1 MKDYG
6 CVSRRKNGTYMG
18 RVRYKGMQKT
28 FYGTSQK
35 SVQNDMNDFV
45 MQAMYGGLT
54 SQRLTKFGE
63 YCSSYLYTYKYPQI
77 KPSSFDRLESTCKCH
92 VIGTEI
98 DIPVYQLDD
107 TLLQNYLAKKAKKYS
122 KSTVKKIYDLLK
134 SVLYYAYRKKDIDLD
149 IGSFLSCPKVEKET
163 NIIQPYTDEEIA
175 LLVSGIEEKIQSK
188 DSKDMRRYRYA
199 PAYLMIYETGLRASE
214 LLALKKEDID
224 LENRMIKVHK
234 GLAHVKARDKASDTV
249 FIDILETPKTDAG
262 LRFVPISNKCYQY
275 IMYLLM
281 DDIDSEY
288 LVHNL
293 KGECMKLRSIEQTY
307 ERICKEL
314 GVTYRGLHALRHTF
328 ASVLIRKKVNANVVS
343 KMLGHTSV
351 KFTYDR
357 YVHPSVDEYK
367 EAIKMLD

>member
-1 MKDYG
+1 MKNYG
-6 CVSRRKNGTYMG
+6 CINRRKNGTYMG
-18 RVRYKGMQKT
+18 RVQYKGLQKT

-54 SQRLTKFGE
+54 FQKLTRFGE
-63 YCSSYLYTYKYPQI
+63 YCFSYLYTYKYPQI
-77 KPSSFDRLESTCKCH
+77 KPSSFDRLESICKCH
-92 VIGTEI
+92 VSGSEI
-98 DIPVYQLDD
+98 DVPIYQLDD
-107 TLLQNYLAKKAKKYS
+107 MLLQNYLAEKAKRYS

-149 IGSFLSCPKVEKET
+149 ISSFLSLPKVEKET
-163 NIIQPYTDEEIA
+163 KNIQPYTDEEIEI
-175 LLVSGIEEKIQSK
+175 LTTGIEEKIQSK

-199 PAYLMIYETGLRASE
+199 PAFLVIYETGLRAGE

-224 LENRMIKVHK
+224 LENRLIRVHK
-234 GLAHVKARDKASDTV
+234 SLSHVKVRDKPSNTV
-249 FIDILETPKTDAG
+249 FIDVLESPKTDAG
-262 LRFVPISNKCYQY
+262 TRFVPINNKCYQY
-275 IMYLLM
+275 IIYLLM
-281 DDIDSEY
+281 DDINSEY

-293 KGECMKLRSIEQTY
+293 QGECMKLRSFQQTY
-307 ERICKEL
+307 KRICEEL

-357 YVHPSVDEYK
+357 YVHPDMEEYK
-367 EAIKMLD
+367 EAVKMLD